1 MGMTGPGW
9 LGWLLAAVMLGTAA
23 YCAGR
28 LAVAWRSRRPTGY
41 AVDLTH
47 VLMGTAMAGMLVPEL
62 GFAPA
67 GLWQVTFAVTGCWF
81 AAPAVRSLTR
91 GGAVAVAGQQPSGGG
106 LVRAGPSAPV
116 AGAQRQP
123 GRSAGGGMVGGSS
136 ARGRQNPA
144 QGWSSAG
151 GHATGPFVHLLACG
165 AMLVMLAAP
174 ASGARPA
181 AMAAGRTA
189 ASGGP
194 LPVLAILC
202 AVGLL
207 ASAVLATDR
216 LTVLAPVP
224 AGAQAPGGSAGVP
237 MSLRLA
243 ACCDIAVGVTMG
255 YLLILMIA

>member
-1 MGMTGPGW
+1 MGITGPGW
-9 LGWLLAAVMLGTAA
+9 LGWLFAAVMLGTAA

-47 VLMGTAMAGMLVPEL
+47 ILMGSAMAGMLVPGL

-67 GLWQVTFAVTGCWF
+67 GLWQATFAAAGCWF
-81 AAPAVRSLTR
+81 AAQAVRGLTH
-91 GGAVAVAGQQPSGGG
+91 
-106 LVRAGPSAPV
+106 
-116 AGAQRQP
+116 
-123 GRSAGGGMVGGSS
+123 
-136 ARGRQNPA
+136 RGRVAA
-144 QGWSSAG
+144 QGWPAAA
-151 GHATGPFVHLLACG
+151 GHASTGPFVHLLACG

-174 ASGARPA
+174 ASVARPA
-181 AMAAGRTA
+181 TMAAR
-189 ASGGP
+189 GGP

-207 ASAVLATDR
+207 ASVVLATDR
-216 LTVLAPVP
+216 LTVLTPVP
-224 AGAQAPGGSAGVP
+224 AGAQAPRGSAGAP

>member
-1 MGMTGPGW
+1 
-9 LGWLLAAVMLGTAA
+9 MLGTAA

-47 VLMGTAMAGMLVPEL
+47 VLMGTAMAGMLVPGL

-67 GLWQVTFAVTGCWF
+67 GLWQATFAATGCWF
-81 AAPAVRSLTR
+81 AAQAVRGLTR
-91 GGAVAVAGQQPSGGG
+91 GG
-106 LVRAGPSAPV
+106 
-116 AGAQRQP
+116 
-123 GRSAGGGMVGGSS
+123 
-136 ARGRQNPA
+136 RGPA
-144 QGWSSAG
+144 QGWPGRADRAHRDRAHRDRAVRAPAG
-151 GHATGPFVHLLACG
+151 LRRDAGHARGPG
-165 AMLVMLAAP
+165 QR
-174 ASGARPA
+174 GRARDE
-181 AMAAGRTA
+181 GGGGTA
-189 ASGGP
+189 AAGGP

-207 ASAVLATDR
+207 ASVVLATDR

-224 AGAQAPGGSAGVP
+224 AAAQAPGVSAGAP

>member
-1 MGMTGPGW
+1 MTGPGW
-9 LGWLLAAVMLGTAA
+9 LGWLFAVVMLGTAA

-47 VLMGTAMAGMLVPEL
+47 ILMGSAMAGMLVPGL

-67 GLWQVTFAVTGCWF
+67 GLWQVTFAATGCWF
-81 AAPAVRSLTR
+81 AAQAVRGLTR
-91 GGAVAVAGQQPSGGG
+91 GGRVAVPGWP
-106 LVRAGPSAPV
+106 
-116 AGAQRQP
+116 GA
-123 GRSAGGGMVGGSS
+123 A
-136 ARGRQNPA
+136 
-144 QGWSSAG
+144 
-151 GHATGPFVHLLACG
+151 GHAVTGPFVHLLACG

-174 ASGARPA
+174 ASGARPT
-181 AMAAGRTA
+181 AMAAGTPA
-189 ASGGP
+189 AGGP
-194 LPVLAILC
+194 LPVLSILC

-207 ASAVLATDR
+207 ASVVLATDR
-216 LTVLAPVP
+216 LTALAPVP
-224 AGAQAPGGSAGVP
+224 AAVPSSAGSAGVP

>member
-1 MGMTGPGW
+1 MTGPGW
-9 LGWLLAAVMLGTAA
+9 LGWLFAVVMLGTAA

-47 VLMGTAMAGMLVPEL
+47 VLMGSAMAGMLVPGL

-67 GLWQVTFAVTGCWF
+67 GLWQVTFAATGCWF
-81 AAPAVRSLTR
+81 AAQAVRGLAR
-91 GGAVAVAGQQPSGGG
+91 GGRTEG
-106 LVRAGPSAPV
+106 
-116 AGAQRQP
+116 QP
-123 GRSAGGGMVGGSS
+123 GA
-136 ARGRQNPA
+136 A
-144 QGWSSAG
+144 
-151 GHATGPFVHLLACG
+151 GHAVTGPFVHVLACG

-174 ASGARPA
+174 ASAAGST
-181 AMAAGRTA
+181 AMADSETA
-189 ASGGP
+189 TGGL

-207 ASAVLATDR
+207 ASVVLAADR

-224 AGAQAPGGSAGVP
+224 AAAPARAGAGTAATAATAATVSPGTP

-243 ACCDIAVGVTMG
+243 ACCDIAVGVAMG
-255 YLLILMIA
+255 YLLILMIN

>member
-9 LGWLLAAVMLGTAA
+9 LGWLFAVVMLGTAA

-47 VLMGTAMAGMLVPEL
+47 VLMGTAMAGMLVPGL

-67 GLWQVTFAVTGCWF
+67 GLWQATFAVTGCWF
-81 AAPAVRSLTR
+81 GAHAVRSLTR
-91 GGAVAVAGQQPSGGG
+91 GRAVAVAG
-106 LVRAGPSAPV
+106 
-116 AGAQRQP
+116 P
-123 GRSAGGGMVGGSS
+123 GRSAGGGW
-136 ARGRQNPA
+136 ARGRQNTA
-144 QGWSSAG
+144 QRRPRTG
-151 GHATGPFVHLLACG
+151 GHAPAGPFVHLLACG
-165 AMLVMLAAP
+165 AMLIMLAPP
-174 ASGARPA
+174 ASRA
-181 AMAAGRTA
+181 ASATMAEGGTA
-189 ASGGP
+189 ASRGA

-207 ASAVLATDR
+207 ASVVLAADR
-216 LTVLAPVP
+216 LTVLARVP
-224 AGAQAPGGSAGVP
+224 AATPSARGDAGVP

>member
-1 MGMTGPGW
+1 MGITGPGW
-9 LGWLLAAVMLGTAA
+9 LGWLFAVVMLGTAV

-47 VLMGTAMAGMLVPEL
+47 ILMGSAMAGMLVPGL

-67 GLWQVTFAVTGCWF
+67 GLWQVTFAATGCWF
-81 AAPAVRSLTR
+81 AAQAVRGVTR
-91 GGAVAVAGQQPSGGG
+91 GGRVAV
-106 LVRAGPSAPV
+106 
-116 AGAQRQP
+116 
-123 GRSAGGGMVGGSS
+123 
-136 ARGRQNPA
+136 
-144 QGWSSAG
+144 QGWPGAA
-151 GHATGPFVHLLACG
+151 GHAVTGPFVHLLACG

-174 ASGARPA
+174 ASGARPT
-181 AMAAGRTA
+181 AMAAGGTA
-189 ASGGP
+189 AARGP

-207 ASAVLATDR
+207 ASVVLATDR
-216 LTVLAPVP
+216 LSVLAPVP
-224 AGAQAPGGSAGVP
+224 AGAQPSGAGRTATPGAP

>member
-9 LGWLLAAVMLGTAA
+9 LGWLLAVVMLGTAA

-123 GRSAGGGMVGGSS
+123 GRSAGGGLVGGSS

-151 GHATGPFVHLLACG
+151 GHAATGPFVHLLACG
-165 AMLVMLAAP
+165 AMLIMLAPP
-174 ASGARPA
+174 ASRSA
-181 AMAAGRTA
+181 AMVDGGTAAG
-189 ASGGP
+189 GGL

-207 ASAVLATDR
+207 ASVVLATDR
-216 LTVLAPVP
+216 LTVLARVP
-224 AGAQAPGGSAGVP
+224 AAAPSAGGGADVP

>member
-1 MGMTGPGW
+1 MEMTGPGW
-9 LGWLLAAVMLGTAA
+9 LGWLFAAVMLGTAA

-47 VLMGTAMAGMLVPEL
+47 ILMGSAMAGMLVPGL

-67 GLWQVTFAVTGCWF
+67 GLWQVTFAATGCWF
-81 AAPAVRSLTR
+81 AAQAVRGLTR
-91 GGAVAVAGQQPSGGG
+91 GGRV
-106 LVRAGPSAPV
+106 
-116 AGAQRQP
+116 
-123 GRSAGGGMVGGSS
+123 
-136 ARGRQNPA
+136 PA
-144 QGWSSAG
+144 QGWPGAAG
-151 GHATGPFVHLLACG
+151 HTATGHTATGHTATGPFVHLLACG

-174 ASGARPA
+174 ASGAGPA
-181 AMAAGRTA
+181 ARAAGGTSA
-189 ASGGP
+189 ADGP

-207 ASAVLATDR
+207 ASVVLATDR
-216 LTVLAPVP
+216 LTVLTPVP
-224 AGAQAPGGSAGVP
+224 AGAKAPRGSAGAP

-243 ACCDIAVGVTMG
+243 ACCDMAVGITMG

>member
-9 LGWLLAAVMLGTAA
+9 LGWLFAVVMLGTAA

-47 VLMGTAMAGMLVPEL
+47 ILMGSAMAGMLVPGI

-67 GLWQVTFAVTGCWF
+67 GLWQVTFAATGCWF
-81 AAPAVRSLTR
+81 AAQAVRGLTR
-91 GGAVAVAGQQPSGGG
+91 GGRVAV
-106 LVRAGPSAPV
+106 
-116 AGAQRQP
+116 
-123 GRSAGGGMVGGSS
+123 
-136 ARGRQNPA
+136 
-144 QGWSSAG
+144 QGWPGAA
-151 GHATGPFVHLLACG
+151 GHAVTGPFVHLLACG

-174 ASGARPA
+174 AIRPVPA
-181 AMAAGRTA
+181 ATLAGGTAAAGL
-189 ASGGP
+189 

-207 ASAVLATDR
+207 ASVVLATDR
-216 LTVLAPVP
+216 LTALARVP
-224 AGAQAPGGSAGVP
+224 AAVPSSAGSAGVP

>member
-9 LGWLLAAVMLGTAA
+9 LGWLFAAVMLGTAA

-28 LAVAWRSRRPTGY
+28 LAVAWRSQRPTGY

-67 GLWQVTFAVTGCWF
+67 GLWQVTFAATGCWF
-81 AAPAVRSLTR
+81 GAHAVRSLTR
-91 GGAVAVAGQQPSGGG
+91 GRAIAMAGQQVPDGGHAREGPAVAVP
-106 LVRAGPSAPV
+106 GPGKP
-116 AGAQRQP
+116 
-123 GRSAGGGMVGGSS
+123 AGGGP
-136 ARGRQNPA
+136 ARGRQNTA
-144 QGWSSAG
+144 QRWPSAG
-151 GHATGPFVHLLACG
+151 VHAPTGPFVHLLACG
-165 AMLVMLAAP
+165 AMLIMLAPP
-174 ASGARPA
+174 ASRAASA
-181 AMAAGRTA
+181 AMAEGGTA
-189 ASGGP
+189 ASGGA

-202 AVGLL
+202 AAGLL
-207 ASAVLATDR
+207 ASVVLATDR
-216 LTVLAPVP
+216 LTVLARVP
-224 AGAQAPGGSAGVP
+224 AATPAAEGSAGVP

>member
-1 MGMTGPGW
+1 MEMTGPGW
-9 LGWLLAAVMLGTAA
+9 LGWLFAAVMLGTAA
-23 YCAGR
+23 YCAVR

-47 VLMGTAMAGMLVPEL
+47 ILMGSAMAGMLVPGL

-67 GLWQVTFAVTGCWF
+67 GLWRATFAAAGCWF
-81 AAPAVRSLTR
+81 AAQAVRGLTR
-91 GGAVAVAGQQPSGGG
+91 GGRV
-106 LVRAGPSAPV
+106 
-116 AGAQRQP
+116 
-123 GRSAGGGMVGGSS
+123 
-136 ARGRQNPA
+136 PA
-144 QGWSSAG
+144 QGWPGAAG
-151 GHATGPFVHLLACG
+151 HTAAGHTSTGPFVHLLACG

-174 ASGARPA
+174 ASGAGTA
-181 AMAAGRTA
+181 ARAAGGTA
-189 ASGGP
+189 AAGGS

-207 ASAVLATDR
+207 ASVVLATDR
-216 LTVLAPVP
+216 LTVLAPVS
-224 AGAQAPGGSAGVP
+224 AGAQAPGVSAAVP

>member
-1 MGMTGPGW
+1 MRITGPGW
-9 LGWLLAAVMLGTAA
+9 LGWLFAAVMLGTAA

-47 VLMGTAMAGMLVPEL
+47 ILMGSAMAGMLVPGL

-67 GLWQVTFAVTGCWF
+67 GLWQATFAAAGCWF
-81 AAPAVRSLTR
+81 AAQAVRGLTR
-91 GGAVAVAGQQPSGGG
+91 GGLG
-106 LVRAGPSAPV
+106 
-116 AGAQRQP
+116 
-123 GRSAGGGMVGGSS
+123 
-136 ARGRQNPA
+136 PA
-144 QGWSSAG
+144 QGWPGAAG
-151 GHATGPFVHLLACG
+151 HTAAGHTAAGPFVHLLACG

-174 ASGARPA
+174 ASVARPA
-181 AMAAGRTA
+181 TMAAR
-189 ASGGP
+189 GGP

-207 ASAVLATDR
+207 ASVVLATDR
-216 LTVLAPVP
+216 LTVLTPVP
-224 AGAQAPGGSAGVP
+224 AGAQAPRGSAGAP

>member
-1 MGMTGPGW
+1 MTGPGW
-9 LGWLLAAVMLGTAA
+9 LGWLFAVVMLGTAA

-47 VLMGTAMAGMLVPEL
+47 ILMGSAMAGMLVPGL

-67 GLWQVTFAVTGCWF
+67 GLWQVTFAATGCWF
-81 AAPAVRSLTR
+81 AAQAARGLTR
-91 GGAVAVAGQQPSGGG
+91 
-106 LVRAGPSAPV
+106 
-116 AGAQRQP
+116 
-123 GRSAGGGMVGGSS
+123 
-136 ARGRQNPA
+136 RGRVAA
-144 QGWSSAG
+144 QGWPGAAGHTSA
-151 GHATGPFVHLLACG
+151 GPFVHLLACG

-174 ASGARPA
+174 ASVARPA
-181 AMAAGRTA
+181 AMAAR
-189 ASGGP
+189 GGP

-207 ASAVLATDR
+207 ASVVLATDR
-216 LTVLAPVP
+216 LTVLTPVP
-224 AGAQAPGGSAGVP
+224 AGAQAPRGSAGEP

>member
-1 MGMTGPGW
+1 MEMTGPGW
-9 LGWLLAAVMLGTAA
+9 LGWLFAVVMLGTAA

-28 LAVAWRSRRPTGY
+28 LAVAWRSQRPTGY

-67 GLWQVTFAVTGCWF
+67 ALWKVTFAAAGCWF
-81 AAPAVRSLTR
+81 AAHAVRSLAR
-91 GGAVAVAGQQPSGGG
+91 GRAVAVASRQPSDGGLVRDGSAVAVAGP
-106 LVRAGPSAPV
+106 
-116 AGAQRQP
+116 QRLP
-123 GRSAGGGMVGGSS
+123 GRSASGGP
-136 ARGRQNPA
+136 ARGRQNP
-144 QGWSSAG
+144 SPSRPSAG
-151 GHATGPFVHLLACG
+151 GHAASGPFVHLLACG
-165 AMLVMLAAP
+165 AMLIMLAPP
-174 ASGARPA
+174 ASRAASA
-181 AMAAGRTA
+181 AMAAG
-189 ASGGP
+189 GGP

-207 ASAVLATDR
+207 ASVVLATDR
-216 LTVLAPVP
+216 LTALARVP
-224 AGAQAPGGSAGVP
+224 AATPSAEGSPGVP

>member
-1 MGMTGPGW
+1 MGITGPGW
-9 LGWLLAAVMLGTAA
+9 LGSLFAVVMLGTAA

-47 VLMGTAMAGMLVPEL
+47 VLMGTAMAGMLVPGL

-67 GLWQVTFAVTGCWF
+67 GLWQATFAATGCWF
-81 AAPAVRSLTR
+81 AAQAVRGLTR
-91 GGAVAVAGQQPSGGG
+91 GG
-106 LVRAGPSAPV
+106 R
-116 AGAQRQP
+116 R
-123 GRSAGGGMVGGSS
+123 
-136 ARGRQNPA
+136 PA
-144 QGWSSAG
+144 QGWPGAAG
-151 GHATGPFVHLLACG
+151 HTATGHTSTGPFVHLLACG

-174 ASGARPA
+174 ASGAGPA
-181 AMAAGRTA
+181 ARAAGGTA
-189 ASGGP
+189 AAGGP

-207 ASAVLATDR
+207 ASVVLATDR
-216 LTVLAPVP
+216 LTVLTPVP
-224 AGAQAPGGSAGVP
+224 ASAQAPRGSAGAP

>member
-9 LGWLLAAVMLGTAA
+9 LGWLFAAVMLGTAA

-47 VLMGTAMAGMLVPEL
+47 ILMGTAMAGMLVPVL

-67 GLWQVTFAVTGCWF
+67 GLWQVTFAATGCWF
-81 AAPAVRSLTR
+81 AAQAVRGLTR
-91 GGAVAVAGQQPSGGG
+91 GGWAAPQGRPGTAGHS
-106 LVRAGPSAPV
+106 V
-116 AGAQRQP
+116 
-123 GRSAGGGMVGGSS
+123 
-136 ARGRQNPA
+136 
-144 QGWSSAG
+144 
-151 GHATGPFVHLLACG
+151 TGPFVHLLACG

-174 ASGARPA
+174 ARGAGPA
-181 AMAAGRTA
+181 IMAAGRTA
-189 ASGGP
+189 AAGGP

-207 ASAVLATDR
+207 ASVVLATDR

-224 AGAQAPGGSAGVP
+224 AGTRAPVSAGVP

>member
-1 MGMTGPGW
+1 MTGPGW
-9 LGWLLAAVMLGTAA
+9 LGWLFAVVMLGTAA

-47 VLMGTAMAGMLVPEL
+47 ILMGSAMAGMLVPGL

-67 GLWQVTFAVTGCWF
+67 GLWQVTFAATGCWF
-81 AAPAVRSLTR
+81 AAQAVRGLTR
-91 GGAVAVAGQQPSGGG
+91 GG
-106 LVRAGPSAPV
+106 RT
-116 AGAQRQP
+116 
-123 GRSAGGGMVGGSS
+123 
-136 ARGRQNPA
+136 PA
-144 QGWSSAG
+144 QGWPGAG
-151 GHATGPFVHLLACG
+151 GHAVTGPFVHLLACG
-165 AMLVMLAAP
+165 AMLIMLAAP
-174 ASGARPA
+174 AIRPVPA
-181 AMAAGRTA
+181 ATLAGGTAAAGL
-189 ASGGP
+189 

-207 ASAVLATDR
+207 ASVVLATDR
-216 LTVLAPVP
+216 LTALAPVP
-224 AGAQAPGGSAGVP
+224 AGAQAPGVSAGVP

>member
-1 MGMTGPGW
+1 MGITGPGW
-9 LGWLLAAVMLGTAA
+9 LGWLFAVVMLGTAA

-47 VLMGTAMAGMLVPEL
+47 VLMGTAMAGMLVPGL

-67 GLWQVTFAVTGCWF
+67 GLWQVTFAATGCWF
-81 AAPAVRSLTR
+81 AAQAVRGLTR
-91 GGAVAVAGQQPSGGG
+91 GGAVRWRASSRPAVDLSVLARALRWRGAATARQVSR
-106 LVRAGPSAPV
+106 RAG
-116 AGAQRQP
+116 R
-123 GRSAGGGMVGGSS
+123 RSS

-144 QGWSSAG
+144 QAGPAPEGTPRPGRSCTCWPAARCWSCWR
-151 GHATGPFVHLLACG
+151 P
-165 AMLVMLAAP
+165 
-174 ASGARPA
+174 RPA
-181 AMAAGRTA
+181 ARRGGRRTA
-189 ASGGP
+189 AGGGP

-207 ASAVLATDR
+207 ASVVLATDR

-224 AGAQAPGGSAGVP
+224 AAAPAPRGGAGVP

-243 ACCDIAVGVTMG
+243 ACCDIAVGRHHG
-255 YLLILMIA
+255 LPADPDDRLGL

>member
-9 LGWLLAAVMLGTAA
+9 LGWLFAVVMLGTAA

-28 LAVAWRSRRPTGY
+28 LAVAWRSSRPTGY

-67 GLWQVTFAVTGCWF
+67 GLWQVTFAAAGCWF
-81 AAPAVRSLTR
+81 AAHAVRSLTR
-91 GGAVAVAGQQPSGGG
+91 GRAVAMAGQQLPGSGLVRYGSAVAVP
-106 LVRAGPSAPV
+106 GP
-116 AGAQRQP
+116 GK
-123 GRSAGGGMVGGSS
+123 SAGGGS

-151 GHATGPFVHLLACG
+151 GHAAKGPFVHMLACG
-165 AMLVMLAAP
+165 AMLVMLASP
-174 ASGARPA
+174 ASRAGSA
-181 AMAAGRTA
+181 AMAEGGTA
-189 ASGGP
+189 ASGGA

-207 ASAVLATDR
+207 ASVVLATDR
-216 LTVLAPVP
+216 LTALARVP
-224 AGAQAPGGSAGVP
+224 AATPSAEGVP

-255 YLLILMIA
+255 CLLILMIA

>member
-1 MGMTGPGW
+1 MGITGPSW
-9 LGWLLAAVMLGTAA
+9 LGWLFAVVMLGTAA

-47 VLMGTAMAGMLVPEL
+47 ILMGSAMAGMLVPGL

-67 GLWQVTFAVTGCWF
+67 GLWRATFAATGCWF
-81 AAPAVRSLTR
+81 AAQAVR
-91 GGAVAVAGQQPSGGG
+91 G
-106 LVRAGPSAPV
+106 L
-116 AGAQRQP
+116 
-123 GRSAGGGMVGGSS
+123 
-136 ARGRQNPA
+136 ARGPA
-144 QGWSSAG
+144 RRSGVPAHPRPGPAG
-151 GHATGPFVHLLACG
+151 HTATGPFVHALACG

-174 ASGARPA
+174 ASRVRPA
-181 AMAAGRTA
+181 AMAAA
-189 ASGGP
+189 GGP

-207 ASAVLATDR
+207 ASVVLATDR

-224 AGAQAPGGSAGVP
+224 AAVPSSAGSAGVP

-255 YLLILMIA
+255 YLLILMID

>member
-1 MGMTGPGW
+1 MGITGPGW
-9 LGWLLAAVMLGTAA
+9 LGSLFAVVMLGTAA

-47 VLMGTAMAGMLVPEL
+47 VLMGTAMAGMLVPGL

-67 GLWQVTFAVTGCWF
+67 GLWQATFAATGCWF
-81 AAPAVRSLTR
+81 AAQAVRGLTR
-91 GGAVAVAGQQPSGGG
+91 GG
-106 LVRAGPSAPV
+106 
-116 AGAQRQP
+116 
-123 GRSAGGGMVGGSS
+123 
-136 ARGRQNPA
+136 RGPA
-144 QGWSSAG
+144 QGWPGAAG
-151 GHATGPFVHLLACG
+151 HTATGPFVHLLACG

-174 ASGARPA
+174 ASGAGPA
-181 AMAAGRTA
+181 ARAAGGISA
-189 ASGGP
+189 ADGP

-207 ASAVLATDR
+207 ASVVLATDR
-216 LTVLAPVP
+216 LTVLTPVP
-224 AGAQAPGGSAGVP
+224 AGAKAPRGSAGAP

>member
-1 MGMTGPGW
+1 MGITGPGW
-9 LGWLLAAVMLGTAA
+9 LGSLFAVVMLGTAA

-47 VLMGTAMAGMLVPEL
+47 VLMGTAMAGMLVPGL

-67 GLWQVTFAVTGCWF
+67 GLWQATFAATGCWF
-81 AAPAVRSLTR
+81 AAQAVRGLTR
-91 GGAVAVAGQQPSGGG
+91 GG
-106 LVRAGPSAPV
+106 
-116 AGAQRQP
+116 
-123 GRSAGGGMVGGSS
+123 
-136 ARGRQNPA
+136 RGPA
-144 QGWSSAG
+144 QGWPGAAG
-151 GHATGPFVHLLACG
+151 HTATGPFVHLLACG

-174 ASGARPA
+174 ASGAGPA
-181 AMAAGRTA
+181 ARAAGGTSA
-189 ASGGP
+189 ADGP

-207 ASAVLATDR
+207 ASVVLATDR
-216 LTVLAPVP
+216 LTVLTPVP
-224 AGAQAPGGSAGVP
+224 AGAKAPRGSAGAP

>member
-1 MGMTGPGW
+1 MTGPGW
-9 LGWLLAAVMLGTAA
+9 LGWLFAVVMLGTAA

-47 VLMGTAMAGMLVPEL
+47 ILMGSAMAGMLVPGL
-62 GFAPA
+62 GFGPA
-67 GLWQVTFAVTGCWF
+67 GLWQVTFAATGCWF
-81 AAPAVRSLTR
+81 AAQAVRGLAR
-91 GGAVAVAGQQPSGGG
+91 VGRVA
-106 LVRAGPSAPV
+106 
-116 AGAQRQP
+116 
-123 GRSAGGGMVGGSS
+123 
-136 ARGRQNPA
+136 A
-144 QGWSSAG
+144 QGWPGAAG
-151 GHATGPFVHLLACG
+151 HTPTGPFVHLLACG

-174 ASGARPA
+174 ARGVRPL
-181 AMAAGRTA
+181 AMAAA
-189 ASGGP
+189 GGP

-207 ASAVLATDR
+207 ASVVLATDR

-224 AGAQAPGGSAGVP
+224 AAGQAPRASAGAP

>member
-1 MGMTGPGW
+1 MEMTGPGW
-9 LGWLLAAVMLGTAA
+9 LGWLFAAVMLGTAA

-47 VLMGTAMAGMLVPEL
+47 ILMGSAMAGMLVPGL

-67 GLWQVTFAVTGCWF
+67 GLWRATFAAAGCWF
-81 AAPAVRSLTR
+81 AAQAVRGLTR
-91 GGAVAVAGQQPSGGG
+91 GGPA
-106 LVRAGPSAPV
+106 RAGLT
-116 AGAQRQP
+116 
-123 GRSAGGGMVGGSS
+123 AGGPASATAGSQAANVPADGGS
-136 ARGRQNPA
+136 ARRSWIPGSPIHGGPVTV
-144 QGWSSAG
+144 QGWPGAT
-151 GHATGPFVHLLACG
+151 GHTVTGPFVHLLACG

-174 ASGARPA
+174 ASGAGTA
-181 AMAAGRTA
+181 ARAAGGTA
-189 ASGGP
+189 AAGGP

-207 ASAVLATDR
+207 ASVVLATDR
-216 LTVLAPVP
+216 LTVLAPVS
-224 AGAQAPGGSAGVP
+224 AGTQAPGVSAAVP

>member
-9 LGWLLAAVMLGTAA
+9 LGWLFAVVMLGTAA

-47 VLMGTAMAGMLVPEL
+47 ILMGSAMAGMLVPGL

-67 GLWQVTFAVTGCWF
+67 GLWQVTFAATGCWF
-81 AAPAVRSLTR
+81 AAQAARGLTR
-91 GGAVAVAGQQPSGGG
+91 GR
-106 LVRAGPSAPV
+106 RA
-116 AGAQRQP
+116 
-123 GRSAGGGMVGGSS
+123 
-136 ARGRQNPA
+136 PA
-144 QGWSSAG
+144 QGRPGAAG
-151 GHATGPFVHLLACG
+151 HTPTGPFVHLLACG
-165 AMLVMLAAP
+165 AMLVMLATP
-174 ASGARPA
+174 ASGPSPVTMTAGET
-181 AMAAGRTA
+181 AAG
-189 ASGGP
+189 GL

-207 ASAVLATDR
+207 GSVVLATDR
-216 LTVLAPVP
+216 LTALAPVP
-224 AGAQAPGGSAGVP
+224 AGAGSQVRGVGAGVP

-255 YLLILMIA
+255 YLLVLMIA

>member
-1 MGMTGPGW
+1 MEMTGPGW
-9 LGWLLAAVMLGTAA
+9 LGWLFAAVMLGTAA

-47 VLMGTAMAGMLVPEL
+47 ILMGSAMAGMLVPGL

-67 GLWQVTFAVTGCWF
+67 GLWRATFAAAGCWF
-81 AAPAVRSLTR
+81 AAQAVRGLTR
-91 GGAVAVAGQQPSGGG
+91 GGRV
-106 LVRAGPSAPV
+106 
-116 AGAQRQP
+116 
-123 GRSAGGGMVGGSS
+123 
-136 ARGRQNPA
+136 PA
-144 QGWSSAG
+144 QGLPGAAG
-151 GHATGPFVHLLACG
+151 HTAAGHTSTGPFVHLLACG

-174 ASGARPA
+174 ASGA
-181 AMAAGRTA
+181 GTA
-189 ASGGP
+189 ARAARGTAAAGGP

-207 ASAVLATDR
+207 ASVVLATDR
-216 LTVLAPVP
+216 LTVLAPVS
-224 AGAQAPGGSAGVP
+224 AGAQAPGVSAAVP

>member
-1 MGMTGPGW
+1 MEMTGPGW
-9 LGWLLAAVMLGTAA
+9 LGWLFAAVMLGTAA

-47 VLMGTAMAGMLVPEL
+47 ILMGSAMAGMLVPGL

-67 GLWQVTFAVTGCWF
+67 GLWQVTFAATGCWF
-81 AAPAVRSLTR
+81 AAQAVRGLTR
-91 GGAVAVAGQQPSGGG
+91 GG
-106 LVRAGPSAPV
+106 RT
-116 AGAQRQP
+116 
-123 GRSAGGGMVGGSS
+123 
-136 ARGRQNPA
+136 PA
-144 QGWSSAG
+144 QGWPGAG
-151 GHATGPFVHLLACG
+151 GHAVTGPFVHLLACG

-174 ASGARPA
+174 ASGAGPA
-181 AMAAGRTA
+181 ARAAGGISA
-189 ASGGP
+189 ADGP

-207 ASAVLATDR
+207 ASVVLATDR
-216 LTVLAPVP
+216 LTVLTPVP
-224 AGAQAPGGSAGVP
+224 AGAKAPRGSAGAP